1 MSFGVPVELIFSRLK
16 YYVPRRFLASV
27 GGYSLDGTE
36 GVTADGVRYKPLEFA
51 ADNPID
57 RYITRSGKVYQD
69 GCITGFNCRHI
80 LSDYVPGAKPQAIP
94 KRVIERQRAIEEK
107 QREYERRIRDYKKA
121 AVSTT
126 NKDEAKRLH
135 KKAKDLHEEYR
146 RYSVKNKVAWYPDRV
161 RIFDNED

>member
-1 MSFGVPVELIFSRLK
+1 MYLGGSLHPS
-16 YYVPRRFLASV
+16 

-36 GVTADGVRYKPLEFA
+36 GVTADGVRYKPLEFS

-80 LSDYVPGAKPQAIP
+80 LRDYVPGAKPQAIP

-107 QREYERRIRDYKKA
+107 QREYERRIRDYKKRLFQLRIKTKRKGFA
-121 AVSTT
+121 KKKKTST
-126 NKDEAKRLH
+126 
-135 KKAKDLHEEYR
+135 
-146 RYSVKNKVAWYPDRV
+146 KNTDAIR
-161 RIFDNED
+161 